1 MVDQLNDLLHE
12 PRLKVDTLI
21 EALPYMRRLQGQIL
35 VIKYGGAAMKET
47 ELRANFAQ
55 DITLLQY
62 LGIHP
67 VVVHGGGPQVS
78 QMLAKLE
85 VPTRFVEGMRVT
97 DAVTMDVVEMVLAG
111 KVNKEIV
118 NLINTAGGM
127 AVGLS
132 GKDGQLLK
140 AQKLEFYRPRDDE
153 PPEIIDIGQVGEVTA
168 VNTALIRTLQGQN
181 FIPVIAPVGV
191 GEQGETYNINADLV
205 AGAVAAALG
214 AAKLIL
220 LTDVPGVL
228 DQEGRLISSLSRR
241 QAVTMIET
249 GAAVGGMLP
258 KLKCCLEA
266 LDEGVAK
273 AHILDGRVA
282 HSVLLEIFTDT
293 GVGTEIVG

>member
-1 MVDQLNDLLHE
+1 MTQEWINKAEILL
-12 PRLKVDTLI
+12 
-21 EALPYMRRLQGQIL
+21 EALPYMKSFQGQTL
-35 VIKYGGAAMKET
+35 VIKYGGAAMQEVDLK
-47 ELRANFAQ
+47 AAFAR

-78 QMLAKLE
+78 QMLAKLG

-97 DAVTMDVVEMVLAG
+97 DEVTMDVVEMVLAG
-111 KVNKEIV
+111 KINKEIV
-118 NLINTAGGM
+118 NLINAAGGA

-132 GKDGQLLK
+132 GKDGLLLK

-153 PPEIIDIGQVGEVTA
+153 PPEIIDIGLVGEVTE
-168 VNTALIRTLQGQN
+168 VNTELIRTLQAQH

-191 GEQGETYNINADLV
+191 GDHGETYNINADLV
-205 AGAVAAALG
+205 AGALAAALG

-228 DQEGRLISSLSRR
+228 DRAGNLVSSLTRR
-241 QAVTMIET
+241 QAVILIEE
-249 GAAVGGMLP
+249 GAIAGGMLP
-258 KLKCCLEA
+258 KVKCCLEA
-266 LDEGVAK
+266 LDGGVAK
-273 AHILDGRVA
+273 AHILDGRTLHA
-282 HSVLLEIFTDT
+282 VLLEIFTDT